1 MVLGLGRKLL
11 LTIDELKAWSD
22 TEKVK
27 NQLEKRYTQVHSYGD
42 LHPIAMEFALYS
54 NDIVYIRTH
63 GTEQGGVNGEGI
75 YTCKD
80 HTLMKGDIQKDA
92 MTNVDL
98 VYVSACY
105 AGGAFCSTLHNKG
118 GAPAVVGFTNIIWAV
133 DNAENLG
140 GADYF
145 DERFFYYYSVENES
159 LDMCLARAKV
169 DIFQKYGN
177 YRGTDSG
184 YVYD

>member
-1 MVLGLGRKLL
+1 M
-11 LTIDELKAWSD
+11 
-22 TEKVK
+22 
-27 NQLEKRYTQVHSYGD
+27 
-42 LHPIAMEFALYS
+42 
-54 NDIVYIRTH
+54 
-63 GTEQGGVNGEGI
+63 
-75 YTCKD
+75 
-80 HTLMKGDIQKDA
+80 
-92 MTNVDL
+92 
-98 VYVSACY
+98 
-105 AGGAFCSTLHNKG
+105 
-118 GAPAVVGFTNIIWAV
+118 VGFTNIIWAV